1 MQKGK
6 YMEKLIMI
14 FEDRLS
20 KWGAYIISMPL
31 FLMAII
37 ETLNAIGRKIWV
49 PFPCALESVENL
61 LVMTVYLGAS
71 IVALERGH
79 VQVDF
84 IARKL
89 PPSVRNYIGVF
100 GNLLGAAAFGLLS
113 WGAWKIVIH
122 VVRIMEVR
130 LGVYSFPLWPFK
142 VLFAVGLTLLVV
154 QLLINAIKLIYA
166 SSGRSNDA
174 NIAKIR
180 EGETPF

>member
-1 MQKGK
+1 
-6 YMEKLIMI
+6 MEKLIMI

-20 KWGAYIISMPL
+20 RWGSHVISIPL

-49 PFPCALESVENL
+49 PFPCAVESVETL
-61 LVMTVYLGAS
+61 LVMTVYWGAS

-84 IARKL
+84 IVRKL
-89 PPSVRNYIGVF
+89 PPSLQNYIGVF
-100 GNLLGAAAFGLLS
+100 ANLLGAAAFGLLS

-130 LGVYSFPLWPFK
+130 LGVYNFPLWPFK
-142 VLFAVGLTLLVV
+142 VLFAVGLSLLVV
-154 QLLINAIKLIYA
+154 QLLINAIKLIYV
-166 SSGRSNDA
+166 SSGRTEYA
-174 NIAKIR
+174 NRDKR
-180 EGETPF
+180 GEGETPL